1 MFQLTDLFDLTGKV
15 ALVTGSSR
23 GLGYAMAEGLAKAGA
38 TVILNGRNQESLDKV
53 VAEFKEKGYS
63 VHSSVFNV
71 TDSGQIK
78 AQVAHIQNTIGTID
92 ILINNAGIQYRQPL
106 VDFDE
111 AQWRNVMD
119 VNVNGVFLT
128 SQAVVPAM
136 IKQGSGKI
144 INIAS
149 LMSDVSRATIAAYVA
164 SKGAVMQLTKS
175 MSTEWAIHNI
185 QVNAIAP
192 GYFKTELN
200 VALFTDPEFNSWVEQ
215 RTPAGRWGEPEELVG
230 AAVFLSS
237 KASSYINGQMIRIEV
252 WVSSYGSANF
262 ELYSCYDDK
271 LAFVAT
277 ATWLD

>member
-1 MFQLTDLFDLTGKV
+1 MFQLTELFDLTGKI
-15 ALVTGSSR
+15 ALITGSSR

-38 TVILNGRNQESLDKV
+38 TVILNGRNQARLDET
-53 VAEFKEKGYS
+53 VAEFKDKGYS
-63 VHSSVFNV
+63 VHSALFNV
-71 TDSGQIK
+71 TNSSEIK
-78 AQVAHIQNTIGTID
+78 AQVTHITETIGTID

-111 AQWRNVMD
+111 AEWRNVMD

-149 LMSDVSRATIAAYVA
+149 LMSDVSRATISAYVA

-192 GYFKTELN
+192 GYFKTDIN
-200 VALFTDPEFNSWVEQ
+200 VALYTDPDFNAWIEK

-230 AAVFLSS
+230 AAVFLAS
-237 KASSYINGQMIRIEV
+237 KASSYVNGQMLRIE
-252 WVSSYGSANF
+252 GGM
-262 ELYSCYDDK
+262 LG
-271 LAFVAT
+271 T
-277 ATWLD
+277 I

>member
-1 MFQLTDLFDLTGKV
+1 MFQLTELFDLTGKV

-23 GLGYAMAEGLAKAGA
+23 GLGYAMAEGLAQAGA
-38 TVILNGRNQESLDKV
+38 TVILNGRNRESLSRA
-53 VAEFKEKGYS
+53 VAEFEEKGYS
-63 VHSSVFNV
+63 VHSAVFNV
-71 TDSGQIK
+71 TNSSKIK
-78 AQVAHIQNTIGTID
+78 AQVAQITETIGTID

-106 VDFDE
+106 VDFSE
-111 AQWRNVMD
+111 SAWRNVMD

-128 SQAVVPAM
+128 SQAVVPGM
-136 IKQGSGKI
+136 IEQGSGKI

-200 VALFTDPEFNSWVEQ
+200 VALYTDPEFNGWIEQ

-237 KASSYINGQMIRIEV
+237 KASSFVNGQMLRIE
-252 WVSSYGSANF
+252 GGI
-262 ELYSCYDDK
+262 LG
-271 LAFVAT
+271 T
-277 ATWLD
+277 I